1 MNPQPT
7 TSFHLALQSHH
18 EWSTTCVLN
27 RTDHDFMQQKP
38 PSSWTKP
45 PPGFL
50 KINIDVAVFIDEN
63 KFSVDICIRDALDHF
78 VSVKL
83 LHFEGSPEPREA
95 EVLQGLLWAHEL
107 GLQNIMFELDCKS
120 AVDGICE
127 RSTGNSDFNVL
138 LAQCR
143 SLFSNFSNSMVSF
156 IRRSANIVAHCS
168 ARASI
173 SYARIQSLIIFQI
186 ESFIK
191 MS

>member
-1 MNPQPT
+1 
-7 TSFHLALQSHH
+7 
-18 EWSTTCVLN
+18 
-27 RTDHDFMQQKP
+27 MQQKP

-107 GLQNIMFELDCKS
+107 GLQNIMFELDCITIVMES
-120 AVDGICE
+120 VED
-127 RSTGNSDFNVL
+127 L
-138 LAQCR
+138 L
-143 SLFSNFSNSMVSF
+143 
-156 IRRSANIVAHCS
+156 IVH
-168 ARASI
+168 I
-173 SYARIQSLIIFQI
+173 TMF
-186 ESFIK
+186 F
-191 MS
+191 